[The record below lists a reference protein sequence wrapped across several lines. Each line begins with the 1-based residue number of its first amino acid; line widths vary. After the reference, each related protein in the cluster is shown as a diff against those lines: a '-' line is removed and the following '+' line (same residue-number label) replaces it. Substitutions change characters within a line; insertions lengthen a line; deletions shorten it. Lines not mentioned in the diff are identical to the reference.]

1 MQRRR
6 LGSNGVAVTDI
17 CMGTMTFGLQ
27 CDESLSHAICD
38 QAWDAGIDFFDAA
51 EIAPLVSLI
60 FLPAAL
66 RPVAVLLFGVPGAVG
81 LILGAALTIPSIA
94 MVNPS
99 TVLIVLFN
107 GVVAWG
113 VLSLMR
119 LSSAYRAELTA
130 DMTGLSLRT
139 ILVLS
144 ASTAIVSSTF
154 NSYVISLSPELSTS
168 AGLILPMMIGDAIG
182 ALLMLYLLSIFSPIM
197 TKYLNKLG

>member
-1 MQRRR
+1 M
-6 LGSNGVAVTDI
+6 LKELYVKTGYVLFVAALWTLLFYANGY
-17 CMGTMTFGLQ
+17 
-27 CDESLSHAICD
+27 
-38 QAWDAGIDFFDAA
+38 FFDAA

-81 LILGAALTIPSIA
+81 LILGAALTIPSVA

-144 ASTAIVSSTF
+144 ASTAIVSSTL

-182 ALLMLYLLSIFSPIM
+182 ALLMLYLLSIFSPIT